1 MKIEII
7 FVFILISSIY
17 SDGGSEGITFTA
29 SGIATG
35 TCTSGTY
42 TFKVNGALTGATT
55 GAISIT
61 ATFSSPSTPPT
72 ATCSLPKT
80 DAADIASVAIECSI
94 TSVLNDDTIT
104 ISAMTGTG
112 VTFAGLPKSMGGTA
126 TCAASEPSLT
136 FTASSIPA
144 GTCGNDGVFTFKV
157 SGTLSAATS
166 SAITLTPAFSSPAT
180 APTVTCSLPATASGN
195 VGSAAVECKVT
206 SALNSDTI
214 TVSGMT
220 GTGITLSGFPKSM
233 SGTATCS
240 GKTNDAGQGGS
251 GGNGGNGDDA
261 KFIQLSKFLM
271 IILFFIF

>member
-7 FVFILISSIY
+7 FVFLLISSIY
-17 SDGGSEGITFTA
+17 SQVTFTA
-29 SGIATG
+29 SNYGTG

-42 TFKVNGALTGATT
+42 TFTVTGSLSAATSTVITLTPAFT
-55 GAISIT
+55 
-61 ATFSSPSTPPT
+61 SPSSPT
-72 ATCSLPKT
+72 ATCSLPIT
-80 DAADIASVAIECSI
+80 ETEDIASAAIECSI
-94 TSVLNDDTIT
+94 TSALNSDTIT
-104 ISAMTGTG
+104 VSGMTGTG
-112 VTFAGLPKSMGGTA
+112 VTVDVSGLSSKSLSDV
-126 TCAASEPSLT
+126 TCPESAPPLT

-144 GTCGNDGVFTFKV
+144 GTCGDDGVYTFKV

-166 SAITLTPAFSSPAT
+166 TAITLTPAFTSPAT
-180 APTVTCSLPATASGN
+180 APTVTCSLPITTAEN
-195 VGSAAVECKVT
+195 IGSAAVECKVT

-251 GGNGGNGDDA
+251 GGNGGSGDDA

>member
-7 FVFILISSIY
+7 FVFLLISSIY
-17 SDGGSEGITFTA
+17 STPAFTA
-29 SGIATG
+29 SNYGTG

-42 TFKVNGALTGATT
+42 TFTVTGSLSEETT
-55 GAISIT
+55 SDIAIS

-72 ATCSLPKT
+72 ATCSLPQT
-80 DAADIASVAIECSI
+80 ATANIGSVAITCSI
-94 TSVLNDDTIT
+94 TSALNSNTIT
-104 ISAMTGTG
+104 ISAMTGSG
-112 VTFAGLPKSMGGTA
+112 VTVDVTGLSSKSLSDV
-126 TCAASEPSLT
+126 TCPESAPPVT

-144 GTCGNDGVFTFKV
+144 GTCGDDGVYTFKV

-166 SAITLTPAFSSPAT
+166 TAITLTPAFTSPAT

-195 VGSAAVECKVT
+195 IASAAVECKVT

-251 GGNGGNGDDA
+251 GGSGGNGGSGDDA

>member
-7 FVFILISSIY
+7 FVFLLISSIY
-17 SDGGSEGITFTA
+17 SDEESPGLTFTA

-35 TCTSGTY
+35 TCTSGTF
-42 TFKVNGALTGATT
+42 TFKVNGALSAATAE
-55 GAISIT
+55 AITIT
-61 ATFSSPSTPPT
+61 ATFDSPSSPT
-72 ATCSLPKT
+72 ATCSLPQT
-80 DAADIASVAIECSI
+80 EADDITTAAIECSI
-94 TSVLNDDTIT
+94 TSVLNGDTIT
-104 ISAMTGTG
+104 ISAMTGEGIT
-112 VTFAGLPKSMGGTA
+112 VAGLPKSMGGTA
-126 TCAASEPSLT
+126 TCAASASPLT